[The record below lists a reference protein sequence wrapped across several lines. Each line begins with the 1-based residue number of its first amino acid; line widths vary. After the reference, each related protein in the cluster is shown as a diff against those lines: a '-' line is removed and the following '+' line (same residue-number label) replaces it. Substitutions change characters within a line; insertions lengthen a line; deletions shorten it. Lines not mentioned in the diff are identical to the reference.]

1 MLDESIRRKQ
11 RIKQIY
17 ISIVQT
23 ALTVEMYQTK
33 QKIPLNVNKETLRN
47 NCTILIFIFSLRWF

>member
-47 NCTILIFIFSLRWF
+47 NSTILIFIFSLRWF